1 MTATNNNPPGSMME
15 TTGRLMPTPAPHR
28 SNTLLNIGSL
38 DDAMRAADLMS
49 KSGLVPQAFR
59 GKPADILV
67 AMQWGAE
74 MGIQPMQAIN
84 SISVIQGKPSIYGDL
99 GKALIMRRTGI
110 DLLDYSNEVSGDAM
124 QRHATCKIER
134 ANPNGKP
141 LVCERSFSMEDA
153 KRASLLGKG
162 PWVTYPDRMLTW
174 RAFWLCARDIY
185 ADVLGGIQ
193 GGEEMEDWRRSEET
207 QHEPVHVSAA
217 SRVVAAAKIEAPKDV
232 TTDEPPTWSRED
244 MVGETKPEMPEAVEK
259 VVDAFD
265 GEVIEKVTDEPLDGL
280 NEMSPFK
287 GKKKDELIAI
297 LGEAAKEAG
306 FKMPDLIETAKEAGV
321 PYTGG
326 RPNRLTNPQIADLI
340 RAVWAATPPF

>member
-1 MTATNNNPPGSMME
+1 MTATSNNPPTSMLE
-15 TTGRLMPTPAPHR
+15 PRGRLMPTPAQHR
-28 SNTLLNIGSL
+28 NTNSLLNIGSL
-38 DDAMRAADLMS
+38 DDAMRAAELMS

-110 DLLDYSNEVSGDAM
+110 DLLDYTNEVTGDAM

-162 PWVTYPDRMLTW
+162 PWLTYPDRMLTW

-207 QHEPVHVSAA
+207 HHEPVHVSAA

-244 MVGETKPEMPEAVEK
+244 MVGEAKPDIPEAVEK

-265 GEVIEKVTDEPLDGL
+265 GEVIEVPDEPVPDL
-280 NEMSPFK
+280 NDMSPFK
-287 GKKKDELIAI
+287 GKRKDELIA
-297 LGEAAKEAG
+297 LLSEAAKEAG
-306 FKMPDLIETAKEAGV
+306 FKVADLIETAKGADV

-326 RPNRLTNPQIADLI
+326 RPSRLTNPQLVDLI